1 MTRTL
6 FVAACLAA
14 SAVAFTPEFLQGC
27 ETGICLGD
35 EAQFKDY
42 SCPMPTIA
50 PQAKMYLDMI
60 LPMKGMVEGMN
71 QGQKIPALESL
82 TSVTTQISVLY
93 SLFNTDYDSGEFCK
107 GLIFSKELS
116 TILLTFGRNIFNG
129 MFGAHTSAVQ
139 DLLSQN

>member
-1 MTRTL
+1 
-6 FVAACLAA
+6 
-14 SAVAFTPEFLQGC
+14 
-27 ETGICLGD
+27 
-35 EAQFKDY
+35 
-42 SCPMPTIA
+42 MPTIA

-139 DLLSQN
+139 DLLSQNWKYYKFFKRFLVNLLHVIFLSIIIKASKLST